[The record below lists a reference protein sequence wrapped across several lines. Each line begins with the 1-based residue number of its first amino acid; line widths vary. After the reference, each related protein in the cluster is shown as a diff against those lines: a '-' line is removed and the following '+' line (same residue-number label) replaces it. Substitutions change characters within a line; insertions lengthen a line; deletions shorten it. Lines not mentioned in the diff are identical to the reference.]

1 MTERYKN
8 ISSHIWAEAFGG
20 NLGDKVCVRC
30 GAVINLFQR
39 ENLIADVGECPIKLE
54 TIKEYDFDE
63 SVNLYDRRYDYMGGI
78 VPHWKE

>member
-20 NLGDKVCVRC
+20 GLGDKVCVRC

-39 ENLIADVGECPIKLE
+39 ENLVTEVDECPIKLE
-54 TIKEYDFDE
+54 VIKEYDFDE
-63 SVNLYDRRYDYMGGI
+63 SVNLCDRKYNYICGATPR
-78 VPHWKE
+78 WK